1 MPTIIIA
8 DDHDI
13 VRRGLQSLL
22 LAESDLTVI
31 GEASDGLATSELVE
45 RLHPDIL
52 IVDIVM
58 PLLDGLEVTRRTIQY
73 SPQTRVIVLS
83 MHDDESYVLEAL
95 RAGAKGYVLKGSTS
109 QELVKAVREVLT
121 DRYYLS
127 APLSQHAIQSY
138 VERAKDAQ
146 LDSYEMLTPRERE
159 VLKMTVEGRSS
170 NEIASLL
177 HISPRTVEVHRSNT
191 LRKLNLRTH
200 TDLILFA
207 VRRGIISPDSS
218 SQRDTN

>member
-1 MPTIIIA
+1 MPTIVLA

-13 VRRGLQSLL
+13 VRRGLQSVLM
-22 LAESDLTVI
+22 AESDLTII
-31 GEASDGLATSELVE
+31 GEANDGKVTLELVE

-58 PLLDGLEVTRRTIQY
+58 PLLDGLEVTRRTVQC
-73 SPQTRVIVLS
+73 SPQTKVVILS

-109 QELVKAVREVLT
+109 TELISAIQEVLA

-127 APLSQHAIQSY
+127 ASISQHAIQVY
-138 VERAKDAQ
+138 VEKAKDAK

-159 VLKMTVEGRSS
+159 VLKMTVEGRNSH
-170 NEIASLL
+170 EIADLL

-191 LRKLNLRTH
+191 MRKLNLRTH

-207 VRRGIISPDSS
+207 VRRGLISPDASS
-218 SQRDTN
+218 TRD

>member
-1 MPTIIIA
+1 MPTIVLA

-13 VRRGLQSLL
+13 VRRGLQSVL

-31 GEASDGLATSELVE
+31 GEANDGKVTSELVE

-58 PLLDGLEVTRRTIQY
+58 PLLDGLEVTRRTVQY
-73 SPQTRVIVLS
+73 SPQTRVIILS

-95 RAGAKGYVLKGSTS
+95 RAGARGYVLKGSTS
-109 QELVKAVREVLT
+109 TELISAIREVLA

-127 APLSQHAIQSY
+127 ASISQHAIQVY
-138 VERAKDAQ
+138 VEKAKDAK

-170 NEIASLL
+170 NEIADIL

-191 LRKLNLRTH
+191 MRKLNLRTH

-207 VRRGIISPDSS
+207 VRRGLISPDASS
-218 SQRDTN
+218 TRD